1 MPAEPRITLLGPQ
14 REPHLADVVR
24 SLELEGCRFAT
35 ITAGWQDREG
45 EDEVLNA
52 ELGGNT
58 VNLRLW
64 RLLQQLWEADP
75 ELEAADRRR
84 RQVLTEMQ
92 ELYVLG
98 LQKAAEALREIRAR
112 ESRDERVM
120 QMASDDILAIMRD
133 MDDRHRKRVEEVH
146 LEFYATHEPEHRP
159 AVVEARFLVGRRI
172 ADCDAVVIPGGHVG
186 VLLGSLHI
194 ANLAPALAAPT
205 PETADDPDPAPT
217 LYRPIIAWGAGAMA
231 LTERVVL
238 FYDDAVVA
246 PGVSEVLM
254 DGLALTRGL
263 VALPNATARLEVKDR
278 RRMAVL
284 AQRCDPRLPLL
295 LDPGAQV
302 TLTAGGEVPTG
313 ARVVD
318 HDGTIVRHDRE
329 ARAAGKVGHDP
340 RAEESGEA
348 REATG

>member
-24 SLELEGCRFAT
+24 SLGLEGCRFAT
-35 ITAGWQDREG
+35 VTAGWREREG
-45 EDEVLNA
+45 EDEVLDA

-75 ELEAADRRR
+75 ELAEGDRRR
-84 RQVLTEMQ
+84 RHVLTEMQ
-92 ELYVLG
+92 ELYLIG
-98 LQKAAEALREIRAR
+98 LQKANEVIYELRAR
-112 ESRDERVM
+112 ESRDEGVLA
-120 QMASDDILAIMRD
+120 MALDDIIAIMRD
-133 MDDRHRKRVEEVH
+133 MDSRHVQRVEEVH
-146 LEFYATHEPEHRP
+146 QEFYDTYQPEHRP
-159 AVVEARFLVGRRI
+159 AVMEARFLVGRRI

-205 PETADDPDPAPT
+205 PASPDTPDDDDPAPT

-231 LTERVVL
+231 LTEQVL
-238 FYDDAVVA
+238 LFHDDSVVA
-246 PGVSEVLM
+246 PRVSEVLM
-254 DGLALTRGL
+254 RGLGLTRGV
-263 VALPNATARLEVKDR
+263 VALPHASARLEIKNR
-278 RRMAVL
+278 PRMSVL
-284 AQRCDPRLPLL
+284 ARRSAPRLPLL

-302 TLTAGGEVPTG
+302 TLTANAEVPTG

-318 HDGTIVRHDRE
+318 PDGRVVRHDRE
-329 ARAAGKVGHDP
+329 AHG
-340 RAEESGEA
+340 
-348 REATG
+348 

>member
-14 REPHLADVVR
+14 REPHIHEAVR
-24 SLELEGCRFAT
+24 SLGLEGCRFAT
-35 ITAGWQDREG
+35 ITAGWRDRE
-45 EDEVLNA
+45 DDDAVLNG
-52 ELGGNT
+52 ELGGKT

-75 ELEAADRRR
+75 ELEAGDRERR
-84 RQVLTEMQ
+84 HVLTEMQ
-92 ELYVLG
+92 ELYVIG
-98 LQKAAEALREIRAR
+98 LQKAAEAMREIWAR
-112 ESRDERVM
+112 ESRDERVL
-120 QMASDDILAIMRD
+120 QMAADDIIAIMRD
-133 MDDRHRKRVEEVH
+133 MDDRHRQRVEEVH
-146 LEFYATHEPEHRP
+146 LEFYATYEPEHRP
-159 AVVEARFLVGRRI
+159 AVIQARFLVGDRI

-205 PETADDPDPAPT
+205 KPDDPDAAPT
-217 LYRPIIAWGAGAMA
+217 LYRPIIAWGAGAMV

-238 FYDDAVVA
+238 FHDDSVVA

-263 VALPNATARLEVKDR
+263 TAFPNGTDRLEVKDR
-278 RRMAVL
+278 LRMAVL
-284 AQRCDPRLPLL
+284 AQRCSPRLPML

-302 TLTAGGEVPTG
+302 TLTADGEVPTG

-318 HDGTIVRHDRE
+318 PDGGIVRHDRE
-329 ARAAGKVGHDP
+329 AV
-340 RAEESGEA
+340 S
-348 REATG
+348 

>member
-24 SLELEGCRFAT
+24 SLELERCRFAT
-35 ITAGWQDREG
+35 VTAGWREREG
-45 EDEVLNA
+45 EDEALDA

-75 ELEAADRRR
+75 ELAEGDRQRR
-84 RQVLTEMQ
+84 HVLTEMQ
-92 ELYVLG
+92 ELYVIG
-98 LQKAAEALREIRAR
+98 LQKANEVMRELRAR
-112 ESRDERVM
+112 ESRDERVLE
-120 QMASDDILAIMRD
+120 MAQDDIMAIMRD
-133 MDDRHRKRVEEVH
+133 MDDRHVERVGEVH
-146 LEFYATHEPEHRP
+146 QEFYDTYQPEHRP

-186 VLLGSLHI
+186 VLIGSLHI
-194 ANLAPALAAPT
+194 ANLAPALAAPAPVT
-205 PETADDPDPAPT
+205 PDDSDPAPT

-231 LTERVVL
+231 LTERVLL
-238 FYDDAVVA
+238 FHDDSVVA

-254 DGLALTRGL
+254 RGLGLTRGL
-263 VALPNATARLEVKDR
+263 VALPNASTRLEIKNR
-278 RRMAVL
+278 ARMTVL
-284 AQRCDPRLPLL
+284 ARRSQPLLPLV

-302 TLTAGGEVPTG
+302 TLTANAEAPTG

-318 HDGTIVRHDRE
+318 HDGRVVRHDRE
-329 ARAAGKVGHDP
+329 ADG
-340 RAEESGEA
+340 
-348 REATG
+348 